1 MYANGAPNRGAGGA
15 EALLPAGTSGKLRRN
30 MKLPGPSLGVAL
42 LALGLALAAL
52 LASTTGE
59 AADPLSRYPYD
70 PVCAW
75 GRVANGR
82 GLIVRCLTQAE
93 AAELTRR
100 APGAPG
106 VVAPPVPVPEGGVP
120 EAAPTFLGA
129 ELKSLRINP
138 DIGKLP
144 EAERKLT
151 TARERFLECITKHG
165 GMEDQRAEVHVRFLV
180 RARGRAEGVS
190 VAKRSGVSSQA
201 AQCIADVVDRRAVG
215 VPEEPIVGAT
225 AVFQFAAR

>member
-1 MYANGAPNRGAGGA
+1 
-15 EALLPAGTSGKLRRN
+15 
-30 MKLPGPSLGVAL
+30 MKLPSPPLGVAL
-42 LALGLALAAL
+42 LALTLALAIAF
-52 LASTTGE
+52 SSSSGE

-93 AAELTRR
+93 AAELARR
-100 APGAPG
+100 PAGAPG

-120 EAAPTFLGA
+120 EASPTWLSA
-129 ELKSLRINP
+129 DLKSLRVNA

-144 EAERKLT
+144 EAEKKLFS
-151 TARERFLECITKHG
+151 ARERFLECLSKHG
-165 GMEDQRAEVHVRFLV
+165 GLEDQRAEVHVRFLV

-190 VAKRSGVSSQA
+190 VAKRSGLSSQA
-201 AQCIADVVDRRAVG
+201 AQCVAEVVDRRAVG

-225 AVFQFAAR
+225 AIFQFTAR